1 MRLTAQAKRPQK
13 NIIVQSVPLPAPV
26 GGLDAISPLANM
38 PIDRAVQMDNWVP
51 RPGWIE
57 TRKGYIPWGTG
68 LGSSQSSVQTV
79 MAYNDINGERKLFG
93 ASGTTIYD
101 CSIQGTAIPTIV
113 NSLATSRLQYV
124 MFANPAN
131 QYLVACDGS
140 TGPWAFDGTS
150 WSQPQIYV
158 GNAQG
163 SITWSENMIP
173 GETINL
179 NGTEITFV
187 SSITSGYQV
196 LIQPTLSQTLTALQN
211 FLSTSSDSNLAQCTY
226 TTALN
231 TILQIHF
238 TTSGISGN
246 SFTIAAGYA
255 TGSFTFGSNPSP
267 GDTITI
273 NGTVVEFVASGAV
286 GNQANIGSTLPIT
299 LSNLTASLN
308 ESTDNGIASCT
319 YTSDS
324 SHLYLQAAN
333 PGVLGNNILI
343 SASAAT
349 PSGTTLIGGST
360 AAVSGSTLTGGA
372 VSYGVDSTQFINV
385 NSYMN
390 RLWYVPKNSTNVVYM
405 QTVGGISGSAS
416 VFPLGQL
423 LKKGGYIVAIGTW
436 TVDTRQNVDDYI
448 AFISS
453 RGEVIVYQGVDPT
466 TATTFALTGIYQI
479 GAPIGRK
486 CFLRI
491 SGDMQI
497 ITIDGVVGM
506 SEMLSTDRGA
516 ANRVSLTSI
525 IMNDIA
531 NATRA
536 YKNNYGWQI
545 IEYAYGTLALI
556 NVPVQENNQS
566 IQYVMNTITGA
577 WSRFVGLDPDGNVN
591 YTYGINANCW
601 EVDAFDNIYFGSND
615 GTVYQWNIGASD
627 YTRPITCLVKT
638 AYNNFGNGAQLK
650 RYTMLQPLMTT
661 TGNPIPSVGI
671 NVDFKDIDILSTPQA
686 FGVNIPN
693 WDEVEWDQFSW
704 PGPPTT
710 VDAWTGVDGLGH
722 YVSIVTRVTTQS
734 TPSNPAY
741 YPIVQLNGWNI
752 LAEQGAFV

>member
-1 MRLTAQAKRPQK
+1 M
-13 NIIVQSVPLPAPV
+13 
-26 GGLDAISPLANM
+26 
-38 PIDRAVQMDNWVP
+38 
-51 RPGWIE
+51 
-57 TRKGYIPWGTG
+57 
-68 LGSSQSSVQTV
+68 
-79 MAYNDINGERKLFG
+79 
-93 ASGTTIYD
+93 
-101 CSIQGTAIPTIV
+101 
-113 NSLATSRLQYV
+113 
-124 MFANPAN
+124 
-131 QYLVACDGS
+131 
-140 TGPWAFDGTS
+140 
-150 WSQPQIYV
+150 
-158 GNAQG
+158 
-163 SITWSENMIP
+163 
-173 GETINL
+173 
-179 NGTEITFV
+179 
-187 SSITSGYQV
+187 
-196 LIQPTLSQTLTALQN
+196 
-211 FLSTSSDSNLAQCTY
+211 
-226 TTALN
+226 
-231 TILQIHF
+231 
-238 TTSGISGN
+238 
-246 SFTIAAGYA
+246 
-255 TGSFTFGSNPSP
+255 
-267 GDTITI
+267 
-273 NGTVVEFVASGAV
+273 
-286 GNQANIGSTLPIT
+286 
-299 LSNLTASLN
+299 
-308 ESTDNGIASCT
+308 
-319 YTSDS
+319 
-324 SHLYLQAAN
+324 
-333 PGVLGNNILI
+333 
-343 SASAAT
+343 
-349 PSGTTLIGGST
+349 
-360 AAVSGSTLTGGA
+360 
-372 VSYGVDSTQFINV
+372 
-385 NSYMN
+385 
-390 RLWYVPKNSTNVVYM
+390 
-405 QTVGGISGSAS
+405 
-416 VFPLGQL
+416 
-423 LKKGGYIVAIGTW
+423 
-436 TVDTRQNVDDYI
+436 
-448 AFISS
+448 
-453 RGEVIVYQGVDPT
+453 
-466 TATTFALTGIYQI
+466 TGIYQI